1 MKRILLLLC
10 CITIPIQALAI
21 DIENAKRINRS
32 CALCHGIYGQG
43 TPGTMSPRL
52 AGLPKEY
59 IAKELKYYR
68 DGVREYPPMVL
79 ASSIRNMSEKDIEDI
94 SEYLAGIDLR
104 NLNLPKIP
112 PYRRGQLQAGREI
125 FMDECKTCHRKTG
138 HGKPKKG
145 IPPVAG
151 QYGSYLFSQMKKF
164 QDKAR
169 FHDDDPEDETFDERE
184 DDELDHLVSFLTT
197 LPPHEPLK
205 KEQTFAFSG
214 MSGMMGIAP
223 GNSMIGMTKDGR
235 LGSINTSAVNLDAQR
250 ISGRFL
256 ITPEGDIVLKPTNQD
271 MRQVAGLSGDF
282 KITSQ
287 GLIFIPK

>member
-169 FHDDDPEDETFDERE
+169 FHDDDPEDETFDERK

-214 MSGMMGIAP
+214 MSGMMGMAP

>member
-169 FHDDDPEDETFDERE
+169 FHDDDPEDETFDERK

-214 MSGMMGIAP
+214 MMGMAP

-235 LGSINTSAVNLDAQR
+235 LGSINTSAANLDAQR